1 VSERPDEAFREYVH
15 ERLPALQRLAYLLCQ
30 DRHHADDLVQDA
42 LVKLYVKW
50 DRAQAATHL
59 HAYART
65 TLVRTF
71 LSERRTN
78 WARRVV
84 LVDELPDDAAAP
96 ADPDAASTVAVR
108 RALATLPPRQ
118 RAVIA
123 LRFYSDLSVEET
135 GRTLGCTAGTV
146 KSQTAKGL
154 AALRRALPDDE
165 PDGTGASSSTP
176 PTWTRS

>member
-1 VSERPDEAFREYVH
+1 MNDRPDEAFRQYVEEH
-15 ERLPALQRLAYLLCQ
+15 LPALHRLAYLLCR

-42 LVKLYVKW
+42 LVKLYLKW
-50 DRAQAATHL
+50 DRASTATHL

-84 LVDELPDDAAAP
+84 LVDRFADEPAAN
-96 ADPDAASTVAVR
+96 DPDGASVVAVR
-108 RALATLPPRQ
+108 RALVALPPRQ

-123 LRFYSDLSVEET
+123 LRYYSDLSVEET
-135 GRTLGCTAGTV
+135 GETLGCSAGTV

-154 AALRRALPDDE
+154 ATLRRALPEVE
-165 PDGTGASSSTP
+165 PGDATT
-176 PTWTRS
+176 TRTRS

>member
-1 VSERPDEAFREYVH
+1 VGDQPHEEFQEYLQ

-30 DRHHADDLVQDA
+30 DRHRADDLVQDS

-50 DRAQAATHL
+50 GRARTATNL

-65 TLVRTF
+65 ILVRTF

-84 LVDELPDDAAAP
+84 LVDELPDAAVTT
-96 ADPDAASTVAVR
+96 DPDTASIVAVR
-108 RALATLPPRQ
+108 RALAGIPPRQ

-123 LRFYSDLSVEET
+123 LRYYSDLSVEET
-135 GRTLGCTAGTV
+135 GETLGCSAGTV
-146 KSQTAKGL
+146 KSQTARGL
-154 AALRRALPDDE
+154 AALRRALPDSE
-165 PDGTGASSSTP
+165 QDGATT
-176 PTWTRS
+176 TRTRS

>member
-1 VSERPDEAFREYVH
+1 MKDRPDEAFRKYVE
-15 ERLPALQRLAYLLCQ
+15 ERLPALHRLAYLLCQ
-30 DRHHADDLVQDA
+30 DRHHADDLVQEA
-42 LVKLYVKW
+42 LVKLYTKW
-50 DRAQAATHL
+50 DRASVATHL

-84 LVDELPDDAAAP
+84 LVDGFPDEPAT
-96 ADPDAASTVAVR
+96 ADPDAASIVAVR
-108 RALATLPPRQ
+108 RALAGLPPRQ

-123 LRFYSDLSVEET
+123 LRYYSDLSVEET
-135 GRTLGCTAGTV
+135 GETLGCSAGTV

-154 AALRRALPDDE
+154 AALRRALPEVE
-165 PDGTGASSSTP
+165 PDDA
-176 PTWTRS
+176 PTIRTRS

>member
-1 VSERPDEAFREYVH
+1 MSDRPDEAFREYVE

-42 LVKLYVKW
+42 LVKLYTRW
-50 DRAQAATHL
+50 DRASAASHL

-84 LVDELPDDAAAP
+84 LVDRFPEDLGSS
-96 ADPDAASTVAVR
+96 DPDAASAVAVR
-108 RALATLPPRQ
+108 RALAGLPPRQ

-123 LRFYSDLSVEET
+123 LRYYSDLSVEET
-135 GRTLGCTAGTV
+135 GETLGCSPGTV

-154 AALRRALPDDE
+154 AALRRALPDVDA
-165 PDGTGASSSTP
+165 DDTTSTR
-176 PTWTRS
+176 TRS

>member
-1 VSERPDEAFREYVH
+1 MSERPDEGFREYVH
-15 ERLPALQRLAYLLCQ
+15 ERLPALQRLAYLLSQ
-30 DRHHADDLVQDA
+30 DRHRADDLVQDA
-42 LVKLYVKW
+42 LVKLYLKW
-50 DRAQAATHL
+50 DRARAATDS

-84 LVDELPDDAAAP
+84 LVDRLPDTAASH
-96 ADPDAASTVAVR
+96 DPDAASAVAVR
-108 RALATLPPRQ
+108 AALAALPPRQ

-123 LRFYSDLSVEET
+123 LRYYSDLSVEET
-135 GRTLGCTAGTV
+135 GQTLGCSPGTV

-154 AALRRALPDDE
+154 AALRRALPNVE
-165 PDGTGASSSTP
+165 PDSAATAR
-176 PTWTRS
+176 TRS

>member
-15 ERLPALQRLAYLLCQ
+15 AHSPALQRLAYLLCQ
-30 DRHHADDLVQDA
+30 DRHRADDLVQDT
-42 LVKLYVKW
+42 LVKMYLKW
-50 DRAQAATHL
+50 HRARAATDVQ
-59 HAYART
+59 AYART

-84 LVDELPDDAAAP
+84 LVDRLPDTAVSH
-96 ADPDAASTVAVR
+96 DPDAASAVAVR
-108 RALATLPPRQ
+108 AALAGLPPRQ

-123 LRFYSDLSVEET
+123 LRVYSDLSVEET
-135 GRTLGCTAGTV
+135 GHTLGCSPGTV

-154 AALRRALPDDE
+154 AALRRALPHVE
-165 PDGTGASSSTP
+165 PDGAAP
-176 PTWTRS
+176 ARTRS

>member
-1 VSERPDEAFREYVH
+1 MSDQPSEAYRDYVH
-15 ERLPALQRLAYLLCQ
+15 ARLPALHRLAYLLCQ
-30 DRHHADDLVQDA
+30 DRHRADDLVQDT

-50 DRAQAATHL
+50 SQVRAASDP

-71 LSERRTN
+71 LSDRRTN

-84 LVDELPDDAAAP
+84 LVDRLPDEVAAAN
-96 ADPDAASTVAVR
+96 PDTASVLTIR
-108 RALATLPPRQ
+108 SALKDLPPRQ

-135 GRTLGCTAGTV
+135 GKTLGCSAGTV
-146 KSQTAKGL
+146 KSQTSKGL
-154 AALRRALPDDE
+154 AALRRALPDIDAAA
-165 PDGTGASSSTP
+165 GT
-176 PTWTRS
+176 TRARS

>member
-1 VSERPDEAFREYVH
+1 MSDQPDEAYREYVH
-15 ERLPALQRLAYLLCQ
+15 ERLAALQRLAYLLCR
-30 DRHHADDLVQDA
+30 DRHRADDLVQDA
-42 LVKLYVKW
+42 LVKLYLKW
-50 DRAQAATHL
+50 DRARAASDP

-84 LVDELPDDAAAP
+84 LVDRLPDEAASAAPDAAA
-96 ADPDAASTVAVR
+96 ALAVR
-108 RALATLPPRQ
+108 SALAGLPPRQ

-135 GRTLGCTAGTV
+135 GQTLGCSAGTV

-154 AALRRALPDDE
+154 AALRRALPEVE
-165 PDGTGASSSTP
+165 PDGAIT
-176 PTWTRS
+176 TWTRS